1 MKILDRLICELD
13 HALRTIAAPANAVRA
28 SPAVAAIEGIAATDD
43 EKVEAARLMRV
54 NHCGE
59 LCAQALYRGQALVA
73 QSDEIRTV
81 LEAAAQEE
89 RDHLAW
95 CQERIEELGGRT
107 SILNPAW
114 YAASF
119 CLGVASGALGDKWS
133 MGFLVETERQ
143 VERHLED
150 HLGALPESDNRSR
163 SILSGML
170 QDEIRHGDSGEAHGA
185 APLPRTV
192 KGAMKLT
199 SKLMTRFT
207 YWV

>member
-1 MKILDRLICELD
+1 MKLLDRLICELD
-13 HALRTIAAPANAVRA
+13 HALRTVAAPANAVRV
-28 SPAVAAIEGIAATDD
+28 SPALAIDAGE
-43 EKVEAARLMRV
+43 ERSVEAARLMRV

-73 QSDEIRTV
+73 QSEDIRSV
-81 LEAAAQEE
+81 LEHAAQEE

-95 CQERIEELGGRT
+95 CQQRIEELGGRT

-114 YAASF
+114 YVASF

-150 HLGALPESDNRSR
+150 HLSDLPTSDVRSR
-163 SILSGML
+163 AVLTTML
-170 QDEIRHGDSGEAHGA
+170 EDEIRHGDSGEAHGA
-185 APLPRTV
+185 VSLPAPV
-192 KGAMKLT
+192 KVAMKFT
-199 SKLMTRFT
+199 SKLMTRST

>member
-1 MKILDRLICELD
+1 MKLLDRLICELD
-13 HALRTIAAPANAVRA
+13 HALRTIAAPANAARM
-28 SPAVAAIEGIAATDD
+28 SPAMALDVAAVGDEGS
-43 EKVEAARLMRV
+43 VEAARLMRV

-73 QSDEIRTV
+73 QSGEIRTV
-81 LEAAAQEE
+81 LESAAEEE

-95 CQERIEELGGRT
+95 CQQRIEELGGRT

-150 HLGALPESDNRSR
+150 HLSVLPTSDERSR
-163 SILSGML
+163 AVLTTML
-170 QDEIRHGDSGEAHGA
+170 EDEIRHGDSGEAHGA
-185 APLPRTV
+185 VPLPAAAKV
-192 KGAMKLT
+192 AMKFT
-199 SKLMTRFT
+199 AKLMTRST

>member
-1 MKILDRLICELD
+1 MKLVDRLICELD
-13 HALRTIAAPANAVRA
+13 HALRTIAAPASALRI
-28 SPAVAAIEGIAATDD
+28 SPAMAMDAD
-43 EKVEAARLMRV
+43 EERNVEASRLMRV

-81 LEAAAQEE
+81 LEDAAQEE

-95 CQERIEELGGRT
+95 CQQRIAELGGRT
-107 SILNPAW
+107 SVLNPAW

-150 HLGALPESDNRSR
+150 HLSELPTSDNRSR
-163 SILSGML
+163 AVLATML
-170 QDEIRHGDSGEAHGA
+170 EDEIRHGESGEAHGA
-185 APLPRTV
+185 VPLPAAV
-192 KGAMKLT
+192 KVAMKFT
-199 SKLMTRFT
+199 SKLMTRST

>member
-1 MKILDRLICELD
+1 MQLLDRLICELD
-13 HALRTIAAPANAVRA
+13 HALRTIAAPANAARI
-28 SPAVAAIEGIAATDD
+28 SPAMAMDDAAGGD
-43 EKVEAARLMRV
+43 ERNVEAARLMRV

-73 QSDEIRTV
+73 HSGEIRAV
-81 LEAAAQEE
+81 LESAAEEE

-95 CQERIEELGGRT
+95 CQQRIEELGGRT

-150 HLGALPESDNRSR
+150 HLRVLPTSDERSR
-163 SILSGML
+163 AVLTTML
-170 QDEIRHGDSGEAHGA
+170 EDEIRHGDSGEAHGA
-185 APLPRTV
+185 VPLPAAAKV
-192 KGAMKLT
+192 AMKFT
-199 SKLMTRFT
+199 SKLMTRTT

>member
-1 MKILDRLICELD
+1 MKLLDRLICELD
-13 HALRTIAAPANAVRA
+13 HALRTIAAPANAVRV
-28 SPAVAAIEGIAATDD
+28 SPAMAINAVADA
-43 EKVEAARLMRV
+43 KNVEAARLMRV

-73 QSDEIRTV
+73 QSSETREV
-81 LEAAAQEE
+81 LETAAQEE

-95 CQERIEELGGRT
+95 CQQRIDELGGRT

-150 HLGALPESDNRSR
+150 HLGVLPASDERSR
-163 SILSGML
+163 AVLTAML
-170 QDEIRHGDSGEAHGA
+170 ADEIRHGDSGEAHGA
-185 APLPRTV
+185 VPLPAAV
-192 KGAMKLT
+192 KAAMKVT
-199 SKLMTRFT
+199 SSLMTRST